1 MAAPTP
7 LPLKPVTP
15 KEFHYINGLTI
26 HTTRR
31 MCKFEFGEDKVFKIV
46 KNNKEKT
53 FDIFLMEGVD
63 EDKVKQFRRF
73 WGKNLRVF
81 VINPTQVEDSKNE

>member
-1 MAAPTP
+1 MPTQAPVP
-7 LPLKPVTP
+7 NKVIKP
-15 KEFHYINGLTI
+15 KEFHYVNGLTI
-26 HTTRR
+26 HTARR
-31 MCKFEFGEDKVFKIV
+31 MCKFEFGDDMVFKIV
-46 KNNKEKT
+46 KNSKEKT

-63 EDKVKQFRRF
+63 ENKVKDFRRF